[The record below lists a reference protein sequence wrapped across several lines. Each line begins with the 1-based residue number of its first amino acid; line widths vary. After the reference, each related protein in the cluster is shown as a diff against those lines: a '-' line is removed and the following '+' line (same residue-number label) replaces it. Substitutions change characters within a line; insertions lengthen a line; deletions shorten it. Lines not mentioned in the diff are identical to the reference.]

1 MLFQELCN
9 TAPEYCIQRNIVVRK
24 KDKGIAVTNVH
35 IGSMGDI
42 LTMPIDLDPELQISN
57 EQLLDAI
64 LDAMSMDGFDEAE
77 QSDFWN
83 EMTNLQKA
91 KILR

>member
-1 MLFQELCN
+1 M
-9 TAPEYCIQRNIVVRK
+9 VRK

>member
-1 MLFQELCN
+1 VEEGLEL
-9 TAPEYCIQRNIVVRK
+9 TE
-24 KDKGIAVTNVH
+24 
-35 IGSMGDI
+35 
-42 LTMPIDLDPELQISN
+42 

-64 LDAMSMDGFDEAE
+64 LNEMTSHGVDEAE
-77 QSDFWN
+77 QADFWN

>member
-1 MLFQELCN
+1 M
-9 TAPEYCIQRNIVVRK
+9 VRK

-57 EQLLDAI
+57 EQLLNAI
-64 LDAMSMDGFDEAE
+64 LDAMSHEGFDEAE